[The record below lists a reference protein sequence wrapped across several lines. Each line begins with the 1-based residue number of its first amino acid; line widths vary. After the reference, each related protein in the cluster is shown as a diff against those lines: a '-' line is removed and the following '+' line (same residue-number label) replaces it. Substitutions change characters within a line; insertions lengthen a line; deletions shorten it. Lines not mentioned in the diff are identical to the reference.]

1 LNLAPFNVFIL
12 VLSVFVSLWLNDR
25 VLELPSFAKVNW
37 HLRILGKRP
46 DGYHELITVLQTIS
60 LHDDLRFEVRDDR
73 RIILHC
79 DDAEI
84 PTDDR
89 NLIVRAGIE
98 LRERLGSGPG
108 AEIDLTKRIPA
119 KAGLGGA
126 SSNAAVTLLALNA
139 LWRGQL
145 NRDELTAIGAG
156 LGADVPFFFLGGRCL
171 ATGTGTTVSE
181 LPEDPRQS
189 LLVVTPNATVA
200 TAHAYASLNVA
211 SLTTSESAS
220 ILSSSLAEPISD
232 DSGQWPL
239 RNDFERVIFEIEP
252 EIERAGVALLE
263 AGARGALL
271 AGSGSSVFGVFD
283 DEPARDQ
290 AGDNLKREA
299 GWKVFS
305 CNTVTRADYFG
316 AMKSSELPLF
326 TLS

>member
-1 LNLAPFNVFIL
+1 M
-12 VLSVFVSLWLNDR
+12 SLWLNDR
-25 VLELPSFAKVNW
+25 VLELRSFAKVNW

-60 LHDDLRFEVRDDR
+60 LHDDLTFETRDDKE
-73 RIILHC
+73 IILHC

-84 PTDDR
+84 PTDHT
-89 NLIVRAGIE
+89 NLIIRAARKLQE
-98 LRERLGSGPG
+98 QLQFTHG
-108 AEIDLTKRIPA
+108 AEITLTKRIPA

-139 LWRGQL
+139 LWSGKL
-145 NRDELTAIGAG
+145 NRNELVSIGAG

-181 LPEDPRQS
+181 LPDAPRQS

-200 TAHAYASLNVA
+200 TVQAYASLNVA

-220 ILSSSLAEPISD
+220 ILSSSLAEPVSAN
-232 DSGQWPL
+232 SRQWPL
-239 RNDFERVIFEIEP
+239 QNDFERVIFEIEP
-252 EIERAGVALLE
+252 EIERVRMALLE

-283 DEPARDQ
+283 DEMARD
-290 AGDNLKREA
+290 ASVDNLKREA
-299 GWKVFS
+299 GWRVFS
-305 CNTVTRADYFG
+305 CATVTRGDYFS
-316 AMKSSELPLF
+316 AMNSSEFPLF